1 MCPFHMLNSAFA
13 CCMPADQYFVKAYNQ
28 INGNIEQRRE
38 TIASSA
44 WKPALKVW
52 CLARNMQR
60 IGMED
65 FCRNPLGHRC
75 HFSTQSAVDT
85 FPTLRDSENT
95 GNPAANNCQVCH
107 HRRYCF
113 QCRR

>member
-1 MCPFHMLNSAFA
+1 MPDSASA
-13 CCMPADQYFVKAYNQ
+13 CCIPADQYFVKAYNQ

-65 FCRNPLGHRC
+65 LRRFA
-75 HFSTQSAVDT
+75 STCSVEPVGTSASFLNSVGG
-85 FPTLRDSENT
+85 RRVSYSERFRKH
-95 GNPAANNCQVCH
+95 GKPGGE
-107 HRRYCF
+107 
-113 QCRR
+113 